1 MKEFFCWAVAGFVG
15 RDIFNYELF
24 LNEILTFYLIGII
37 INIHYIKEDSE
48 MSFFE
53 QYKDDIM
60 AFINALVDFFKALF
74 AKAESEDSEV

>member
-1 MKEFFCWAVAGFVG
+1 
-15 RDIFNYELF
+15 
-24 LNEILTFYLIGII
+24 
-37 INIHYIKEDSE
+37 

>member
-1 MKEFFCWAVAGFVG
+1 
-15 RDIFNYELF
+15 
-24 LNEILTFYLIGII
+24 
-37 INIHYIKEDSE
+37 

-74 AKAESEDSEV
+74 AKTESEDSEV